1 MKLTFN
7 RLTTPHLKEME
18 KGHLLEHYLVVNSVS
33 SSETEMEEYS
43 AFLLGYELEFAMD
56 SMLGVTSE
64 YVMVLPLVKVTAEQM
79 VFSMAAL

>member
-1 MKLTFN
+1 
-7 RLTTPHLKEME
+7 
-18 KGHLLEHYLVVNSVS
+18 
-33 SSETEMEEYS
+33 MEEYS